1 MSFVHLHVHSEYS
14 LLDGSSRVK
23 KLPKKAKELGMNSIA
38 LTDHGVMFGI
48 IDFYKACKAE
58 GIKPILGC
66 EIYVAPRSLTQKEGK
81 QDAANYHLILLA
93 KNNEG
98 YKNLMKIDSLA
109 YVDGFYYKPRID
121 YENLKKYSEGIIA
134 LGACLGGEVQ
144 QHILHNDYEEAKRKA
159 YLYEEIFGK
168 GNFFL
173 EIQDHGIEE
182 QKKVNQV
189 LYKLSE
195 ETQIPLVATNDVH
208 YIEKEESKAHEILV
222 CIQTGKTID
231 DDNKLEFASDEFYL
245 KSEEEMKNLFPEKIE
260 AIENTQ
266 KVADMCNVEFDF
278 NVTHLPKFD
287 TPEGYDSSGYLRH
300 LCGEGLKRLYPDAGD
315 LEKERLEY
323 ELSVIE
329 EMGYVDYFLIVWDF
343 IRFANEKGIVTGPGR
358 GSGAGSIVAYT
369 LGITKIDPIKYNLIF
384 ERELRCAL

>member
-14 LLDGSSRVK
+14 LLDGSCRVK
-23 KLPKKAKELGMNSIA
+23 KLPQMAKELGMNSIA
-38 LTDHGVMFGI
+38 LTDHGVMFGV
-48 IDFYKACKAE
+48 IDFYKACKSE
-58 GIKPILGC
+58 GIKPLIGC
-66 EIYVAPRSLTQKEGK
+66 EIYVAPRDLHLKEGK

-98 YKNLMKIDSLA
+98 YKNLMKIDSMA

-121 YENLKKYSEGIIA
+121 YENLKKYSKDIVA
-134 LGACLGGEVQ
+134 LSACLGGEVQ
-144 QHILHNDYEEAKRKA
+144 QHILRDNYEEAKKKA
-159 YLYEEIFGK
+159 LMYEEIFGK

-173 EIQDHGIEE
+173 ELQDHGIEE
-182 QKKVNQV
+182 QKKVNEV
-189 LYKLSE
+189 LLKLSK
-195 ETQIPLVATNDVH
+195 ETGIGLVATNDVH
-208 YIEKEESKAHEILV
+208 YIEKEDANAHGILV

-231 DDNKLEFASDEFYL
+231 DPDKLEFHSNEFYL
-245 KSEEEMKNLFPEKIE
+245 KSEEEMRSLFPEVNE

-266 KVADMCNVEFDF
+266 KIADMCNVEFDF
-278 NVTHLPKFD
+278 NVTHLPEFD
-287 TPEGYDSSGYLRH
+287 TPEGFTSQQYLRY
-300 LCGEGLKRLYPDAGD
+300 LCNEGLNRLYPEVTDV
-315 LEKERLEY
+315 EKDRLEY

-329 EMGYVDYFLIVWDF
+329 QMGYVDYFLIVWDF